1 MQNHKV
7 LYQFGKYLFNRE
19 NLSVSVGINA
29 RTQIEDTAFGDGSV
43 RVNGIKRDYKG
54 DYILTASFLG
64 KENDDL
70 NLFNFL
76 VLNEP
81 QQIFFTS
88 VSKNIQGEE
97 SVKVYWNYASYV
109 SMTQGISS
117 GDNEDVVNYEI
128 NFRMFTPYF
137 YECTKDVDLIV
148 PEKRVNLD
156 LDWNKFVWNDST
168 AWNDVNDSQLIPL
181 ANYTNQE
188 QVDLIGCCKSKYRLN
203 YVDRYWK
210 TNNKA
215 PKSRNLL
222 RSTDD
227 LSFCIIQ
234 PSRTQ
239 AKWNQ
244 FNWGS
249 AYWEPPN
256 CNTQQS
262 VSGENWNSFDW
273 NDNTLWAT
281 INDSTATVS
290 CEPTCINAWK
300 AVCDGYWNA
309 PVMAWNNFYWR
320 VMQDL
325 GTTAEIINGLSSIV
339 NTQIL
344 CPNAQF
350 YQTIQSNVK
359 GQDLTGG
366 FWARGNGDVR
376 IGFREYD
383 ISGTMVADSYD
394 NFTLTEASFQLLSVT
409 KKIGASTAK
418 LDFYWFNII
427 ATPLTISIAN
437 LQVNVGAKLLD
448 YEPNMQ
454 YDRYDIDLSQSL
466 PILTK
471 NGTQTVKTREIVGS
485 AIDQQFVQIRI
496 PKMELGEYHTIYNK
510 SNNTGYKISW
520 LSQTTIDNAMILNCS
535 KGQLF
540 DVSTGAEINP
550 EKGKVKLE
558 IFGIKNLKLTPN
570 LSPPDEFWET
580 NTNTLEISSSTQKQQ
595 IIYLTNLNTY
605 H

>member
-1 MQNHKV
+1 MQNHKI

-19 NLSVSVGINA
+19 NLSGSVGINA

-88 VSKNIQGEE
+88 VSKNVQGEE

-137 YECTKDVDLIV
+137 YECTKDVDLII
-148 PEKRVNLD
+148 PEKRVNQD
-156 LDWNKFVWNDST
+156 LDWNKFIWNDST

-188 QVDLIGCCKSKYRLN
+188 QVALIGCCDSKYRLN

-215 PKSRNLL
+215 PRSRNLL

-227 LSFCIIQ
+227 LAFCIIQ
-234 PSRTQ
+234 PPRTL

-244 FNWGS
+244 FSWGS
-249 AYWEPPN
+249 VYWEPPN
-256 CNTQQS
+256 CNSQPS
-262 VSGENWNSFDW
+262 VSGKNWNSFNW
-273 NDNTLWAT
+273 NGSILWAT
-281 INDSTATVS
+281 INDSTATVL
-290 CEPTCINAWK
+290 
-300 AVCDGYWNA
+300 CDPICTNSWNVTSDKYWNTA
-309 PVMAWNNFYWR
+309 GLNWNNFYWGA
-320 VMQDL
+320 VQDL
-325 GTTAEIINGLSSIV
+325 PRSSEIINGVLSIV
-339 NTQIL
+339 DNFVFSPNTL
-344 CPNAQF
+344 F
-350 YQTIQSNVK
+350 YQNVQGGFK
-359 GQDLTGG
+359 NKVLTGG
-366 FWARGNGDVR
+366 FLAKGSGSIK
-376 IGFREYD
+376 IGFKEYD
-383 ISGTMVADSYD
+383 IAGAMIQDTFES
-394 NFTLTEASFQLLSVT
+394 FTLSNNSYTQVGVT
-409 KKIGASTAK
+409 DSISINTCK
-418 LDFYWFNII
+418 LEFYILNTSS
-427 ATPLTISIAN
+427 TPLTIGIAN
-437 LQVNVGAKLLD
+437 LQVNVGSKLLD
-448 YEPNMQ
+448 YEPNMR

-471 NGTQTVKTREIVGS
+471 NGTQTIKTREIVGS

-496 PKMELGEYHTIYNK
+496 PKMELGEYHAIYNK

-520 LSQTTIDNAMILNCS
+520 LSKTTIDNAMILNCS